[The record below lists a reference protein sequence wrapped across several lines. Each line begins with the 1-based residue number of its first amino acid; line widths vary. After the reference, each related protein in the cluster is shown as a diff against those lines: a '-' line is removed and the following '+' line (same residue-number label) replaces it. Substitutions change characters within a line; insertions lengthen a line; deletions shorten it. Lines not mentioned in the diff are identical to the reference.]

1 MNADDPFGVEPPAVR
16 KAFNAAARTYNAAA
30 VLQTEVRARLLER
43 LDAVSVTPASI
54 LDAGAGTGTAAA
66 GLRAHYPD
74 ARLLLLDLAE
84 LMLREAEFADATRM
98 THAVCADAGRLPLA
112 DDSVGLVFSNL
123 MLQWAPDLDRVFREF
138 RRVLNTSGLIVF
150 STFGPDTLGE
160 LRAAWSEA
168 DGYNHV
174 NRFIDMHDVGDA
186 LVRAGF
192 AEPVMDLEHFTL
204 TYPDLRA
211 LMLDLKAIGAR
222 NVTAGRSRGLTGRGR
237 MAAVEKA
244 YRRWYRDGR
253 LVSTWEVIYGIAW
266 VPGAP
271 RGTGHQS
278 ADGEVRV
285 PMDRIPRR
293 R

>member
-1 MNADDPFGVEPPAVR
+1 MTPDDPFGVDPRAVR
-16 KAFNAAARTYNAAA
+16 KAFNAAARTYDAAA
-30 VLQTEVRARLLER
+30 VLQAEVRARLLER
-43 LDAVSVTPASI
+43 LDAVSVTPAGI
-54 LDAGAGTGTAAA
+54 LDAGSGTGTAAA
-66 GLRAHYPD
+66 GLRSHYPD
-74 ARLLLLDLAE
+74 ARIVLLDIAE
-84 LMLREAEFADATRM
+84 RMLKEAEAGGGTEL

-112 DDSVGLVFSNL
+112 DNSVGLVFSNL
-123 MLQWAPDLDRVFREF
+123 MLQWAADLDRVFLEF
-138 RRVLNTSGLIVF
+138 RRVLETSGLVVF

-174 NRFIDMHDVGDA
+174 NRFIDMHDIGDA

-222 NVTAGRSRGLTGRGR
+222 NATAGRNRSLTGRGR
-237 MAAVEKA
+237 LTAVEKA
-244 YRRWYRDGR
+244 YRRWRRDGR
-253 LVSTWEVIYGIAW
+253 LISTWEVIYGIAW
-266 VPGAP
+266 VPGTP
-271 RGTGHQS
+271 RGTGQQTS
-278 ADGEVRV
+278 GGEVRV
-285 PMDRIPRR
+285 PMDLIPRR